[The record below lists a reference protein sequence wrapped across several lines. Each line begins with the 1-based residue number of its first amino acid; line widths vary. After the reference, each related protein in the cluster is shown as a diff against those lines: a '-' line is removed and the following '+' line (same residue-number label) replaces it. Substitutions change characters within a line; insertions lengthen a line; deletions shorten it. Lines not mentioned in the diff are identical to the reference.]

1 MYLGVFHNSF
11 GGMMTF
17 KNAVIISLVGF
28 LIVFVILSLL
38 AVFVKIM
45 GTVFL
50 SAENR
55 KKRQPKTVELTE
67 ADPVFN
73 TLNLSRGDIDLI
85 NVSEKDAAIIM
96 AITSHKIGIPLN
108 RLKFNSIRLMEEEK

>member
-11 GGMMTF
+11 GDVITV

-38 AVFVKIM
+38 AFFVKIM
-45 GTVFL
+45 GIAFR

-55 KKRQPKTVELTE
+55 KLRQPKTVELTE
-67 ADPVFN
+67 ADPDFN
-73 TLNLSRGDIDLI
+73 TINLSRGDIDLI
-85 NVSEKDAAIIM
+85 NVSEKDAAVIM
-96 AITSHKIGIPLN
+96 AITSNRSGIPLN